1 MKRQAEEQL
10 TLFPGASPASHSAWP
25 EAARAEPTTVSS
37 GRKCLELYANSGPLG
52 SLARMLVGS
61 SVWRSELVDLK
72 WKVERL
78 PATRMRIFTVRYWYS
93 KKKCC
98 SSRSSKTS
106 VRLGTM
112 SRHLLFRLQ
121 ASERRTDVTESQ
133 LWLGTPTATHKART
147 HAFGKGRTPNPAEF
161 AAMLPTPMAS
171 DANHGG
177 PNGRDRQGRPKLQM
191 AAMMWHTPSGQEPGI
206 RPERLVC
213 ADGSPPRP
221 GERLYDKQ
229 TGRLVQVGLT
239 QQVQLW
245 ATPNTMDYLPQRSPA
260 ALLKQATTARKGRT
274 RPANLR
280 EQVDPETMRLWPT
293 PTTPNGGRSVA
304 HVEDWRSDRTGY
316 HNGKKVQVDLAAAVK
331 MYNTPSANDA
341 KNSTLPDSQAGRD
354 SLVADVMR
362 MLPTPRGNAG
372 TGPCCHGDGGKDLQT
387 VAGGTLNPRWVEWL
401 MGFPIGWTALNASET
416 RLYRSSSIRS
426 LPPSWRSKARP
437 RNCENHSNVSDEE
450 RYLL

>member
-1 MKRQAEEQL
+1 MQRQAEEQL
-10 TLFPGASPASHSAWP
+10 TLFPGASHASHSAWP

-37 GRKCLELYANSGPLG
+37 GRKCLESFQNSGPLG

-78 PATRMRIFTVRYWYS
+78 PAMRTRIFTVRYWHS

-98 SSRSSKTS
+98 STRSSKTS
-106 VRLGTM
+106 VRSGTM

-121 ASERRTDVTESQ
+121 ASERRIDATESQ

-171 DANHGG
+171 DADHGG
-177 PNGRDRQGRPKLQM
+177 PNSRDSKGYPKLQA
-191 AAMMWHTPSGQEPGI
+191 AAMM
-206 RPERLVC
+206 
-213 ADGSPPRP
+213 
-221 GERLYDKQ
+221 
-229 TGRLVQVGLT
+229 
-239 QQVQLW
+239 W

-304 HVEDWRSDRTGY
+304 HVEDWRSDRTAY
-316 HNGKKVQVDLAAAVK
+316 HNGKKVQVDLNAAVKMWPTPRANDAEKRGNIAPDPRNGLPAAVK

-341 KNSTLPDSQAGRD
+341 KNSTLPASQAGRD
-354 SLVADVMR
+354 SLVGDVMR
-362 MLPTPRGNAG
+362 MLPTPNARDWKNA
-372 TGPCCHGDGGKDLQT
+372 TASEWENPKNTRNLNRRIAYDLDGESSPEARNGQ
-387 VAGGTLNPRWVEWL
+387 LNPRWVEWL

-426 LPPSWRSKARP
+426 LPPSWKSKARP
-437 RNCENHSNVSDEE
+437 RNAE
-450 RYLL
+450 RG